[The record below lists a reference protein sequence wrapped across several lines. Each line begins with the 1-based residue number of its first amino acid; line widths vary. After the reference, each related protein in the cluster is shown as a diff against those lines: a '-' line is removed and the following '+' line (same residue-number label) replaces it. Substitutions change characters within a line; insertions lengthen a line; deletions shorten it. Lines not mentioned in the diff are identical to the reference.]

1 MFAKKHDCLEIDD
14 DKNNTP
20 LRIRCGMPNMTM
32 PSLLAFFLASAV
44 LLISGFCVNVM
55 RFTYIS
61 TTGDEVEDFS
71 LRSIGLKIPDAPLP
85 TEGKSGPI
93 FMVVMYILMS
103 LVMPLLNMAV
113 FSVLYLYPLSKNKQ
127 RTVFLFAEITFAWS
141 TCGPLIIALLTSVG
155 QVPRF
160 ATDVVA
166 ENCDNCFAIEG
177 EMMWTVALYLL
188 GTIGHGLMAYYLM
201 YKAHGTL
208 YPVI

>member
-1 MFAKKHDCLEIDD
+1 MFVKKQDGLEIDE
-14 DKNNTP
+14 DKNDTP

-32 PSLLAFFLASAV
+32 PSLLAFFLVSAV

-61 TTGDEVEDFS
+61 TTGDEVEAYS
-71 LRSIGLKIPDAPLP
+71 LLSIGLKIPDAPLP

-93 FMVVMYILMS
+93 FMAVMYNLMS
-103 LVMPLLNMAV
+103 LVMPLLNMA
-113 FSVLYLYPLSKNKQ
+113 FFLVLYLYPLSKNKQ

-141 TCGPLIIALLTSVG
+141 TCGPLIFALFTCVG

-166 ENCDNCFAIEG
+166 QNCESCFSIEG
-177 EMMWTVALYLL
+177 GMMWTVSLYLF
-188 GTIGHGLMAYYLM
+188 GTIGHGFMAYYLM

-208 YPVI
+208 YPTD